1 MSSQAITASDPASAS
16 PSQAVPGARL
26 ALTLL
31 LLINLFNYMD
41 RQVLSAVVPRIKKD
55 FFPES
60 VKKDDAAAQAVLS
73 DQEKAEQARRDK
85 WVEAEIGTLSMAFM
99 VAYMLS
105 APVFGFLADR
115 MSRWWL
121 VGIGVAVWSLASGG
135 SGLATSFLILLVT
148 RIFVGVGEGAYG
160 PAAPALIS
168 DMYPVSRRGTVFA
181 WFYVAIPVGSAL
193 GYILGAQMLNVST
206 MLTGTESWR
215 WGFYAVVIPGML
227 LALLCFFMR
236 EPSRGQSDA
245 VIESRHATWADYWII
260 LRTPS
265 FVYTTLGYTALTFV
279 QGGLAFWIPHYVSE
293 NREQGNLAQ
302 SATIFG
308 LIVLLSSLPSTLL
321 GGWAGDRLQKKL
333 PGAYLLVSAW
343 GVFLAFPLTVA
354 VVYVDFPYAW
364 ACVFAA
370 VFCMFFNTGPV
381 NTVMANVTHPSVR
394 ASAFA
399 LNILV
404 IHLFGDAVSP
414 SIMGGI
420 AGISRELV
428 SEGKVTGWLASVLAG
443 HDGMDFTMLVTSLFL
458 PLAGFF
464 WLWGARH
471 LERDTALAP
480 QRVAHRPDV
489 GATGNLMTTGNGAS
503 A

>member
-1 MSSQAITASDPASAS
+1 
-16 PSQAVPGARL
+16 L

-41 RQVLSAVVPRIKKD
+41 RQVLSAVVPRIKKEY
-55 FFPES
+55 FPES
-60 VKKDDAAAQAVLS
+60 VKKEEGAQERALS
-73 DQEKAEQARRDK
+73 DEEKAEQIRRDK

-121 VGIGVAVWSLASGG
+121 IGIGVAVWSLASGG
-135 SGLATSFLILLVT
+135 SGLATSFLVLLIT
-148 RIFVGVGEGAYG
+148 RVFVGVGEGAYG
-160 PAAPALIS
+160 PAAPAVIS
-168 DMYPVSRRGTVFA
+168 DMYPVSRRGSVFA

-193 GYILGAQMLNVST
+193 GYILGAQMLNIST

-227 LALLCFFMR
+227 LALFCFFMR

-245 VIESRHATWADYWII
+245 VVETRHATWADYWII

-293 NREQGNLAQ
+293 NRGQGSLAQ
-302 SATIFG
+302 SGTVFG

-321 GGWAGDRLQKKL
+321 GGWTGDRLQKRF
-333 PGAYLLVSAW
+333 PGAYLLVSGW
-343 GVFLAFPLTVA
+343 GVLLAFPLMVA

-364 ACVFAA
+364 AFVFVA

-414 SIMGGI
+414 SIMGGL

-428 SEGKVTGWLASVLAG
+428 SEGKVTGWLASVLAS
-443 HDGMDFTMLVTSLFL
+443 HEGMDFTMLVTSLFL
-458 PLAGFF
+458 LLAGFF

-480 QRVAHRPDV
+480 QRIAHGPADDV
-489 GATGNLMTTGNGAS
+489 NSSPVTTRAGVTTA
-503 A
+503 